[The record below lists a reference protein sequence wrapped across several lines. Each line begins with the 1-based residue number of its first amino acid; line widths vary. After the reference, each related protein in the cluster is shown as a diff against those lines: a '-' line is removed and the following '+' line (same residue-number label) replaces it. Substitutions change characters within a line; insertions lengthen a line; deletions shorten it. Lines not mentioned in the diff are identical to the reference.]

1 MRHWAALSLRRPSP
15 GWPSVATR
23 PTHTLD
29 PCFLRPNRYDVLP
42 LQARIPRS
50 VRTTPESPRSTDGQS
65 GQRGSQVACAKAAP
79 RQEQCSSLPKN
90 RPDAGHRKDF
100 AKHHRT
106 APLEIQCWQ
115 MIRRFFNLLYGST
128 PAEFES
134 GLTLEESIQRL
145 SKVTRRSV
153 FSTLTRE
160 AAVGK
165 VSQDRVSLLR
175 FTPVLGNA
183 FKPTFIGQFRFNT
196 GRSCSPVDSR

>member
-1 MRHWAALSLRRPSP
+1 MLA
-15 GWPSVATR
+15 
-23 PTHTLD
+23 
-29 PCFLRPNRYDVLP
+29 
-42 LQARIPRS
+42 
-50 VRTTPESPRSTDGQS
+50 
-65 GQRGSQVACAKAAP
+65 
-79 RQEQCSSLPKN
+79 
-90 RPDAGHRKDF
+90 
-100 AKHHRT
+100 
-106 APLEIQCWQ
+106 
-115 MIRRFFNLLYGST
+115 MIRRLFNLLYGST

-183 FKPTFIGQFRFNT
+183 FKPHFIGQFRFQHGQVVLS
-196 GRSCSPVDSR
+196 GRFTMMLFVKILMTYWFGFCFLWICGATVAAIFSPQTPWLLPFGGVLMFGVGIGFIVFAKQLSANDIQWLSNVIRSALSKNPPSGEQ